1 MEQSKPLDI
10 AIVIPAFNESQRI
23 QRTLI
28 ELCRYFEQKALSF
41 EIIVV
46 DDGSTDET
54 SSRVLELSRDEIRLL
69 GARGNQGK
77 GAAIRLGTAHC
88 RARLVFIVDA
98 DLPYSD
104 EFFNIAIP
112 LLQSEKCDAAIGARD
127 LSDSEIDPSYPIH
140 RVWMG
145 RVFSHIVNALLP
157 LEIADTQ
164 CGFKGFRADALN
176 KAIPYTIGRG
186 YTLDIELLLIMR
198 RWGFKIE
205 RIPVRLIHH
214 HGSKVRII
222 RDSIL
227 MLVSVLGIRFHL
239 SRRYPEHR
247 PTLMMEPV
255 TCPTCL
261 AEAPRPLLC
270 RGVHRFCRCRK
281 CSTLYQNPQF
291 PEAALG
297 EQYKAA
303 YFRSKDIMTG
313 YPRYFETLDLQAQT
327 ARYEWSRLERGL
339 GEATIHRILDV
350 GCGSGEFLKSAQELG
365 KECWGNDLVEP
376 PATAKIEFV
385 QGNFLTAALP
395 SCYFDLIVFNDS
407 FEHFRHPGPV
417 LQKCRQLLREGG
429 AMVLNM
435 PDPTN
440 WIARLCGSSWISFK
454 REHLVLYPRSVA
466 RSLLE
471 EHSFRWITHFPSWQL
486 VNWDFLEPRL
496 RHASP
501 RLTSI
506 LRPVAKLIDGASF
519 WMLTSGITIVARLE
533 KLQDRKLLGSTVGE
547 TNYAIGT
554 SEAAR
559 RAAGS
564 SDMEC
569 ASRHDGK

>member
-186 YTLDIELLLIMR
+186 YTLDIELLEPADYAEVGIQDR
-198 RWGFKIE
+198 EDPGA
-205 RIPVRLIHH
+205 PDGHH

-261 AEAPRPLLC
+261 AEAPGP
-270 RGVHRFCRCRK
+270 
-281 CSTLYQNPQF
+281 CSAGASTDS
-291 PEAALG
+291 AAVG
-297 EQYKAA
+297 SVRHFTK
-303 YFRSKDIMTG
+303 IHN
-313 YPRYFETLDLQAQT
+313 
-327 ARYEWSRLERGL
+327 SR
-339 GEATIHRILDV
+339 
-350 GCGSGEFLKSAQELG
+350 
-365 KECWGNDLVEP
+365 
-376 PATAKIEFV
+376 
-385 QGNFLTAALP
+385 
-395 SCYFDLIVFNDS
+395 
-407 FEHFRHPGPV
+407 
-417 LQKCRQLLREGG
+417 RQLWASNTRQ
-429 AMVLNM
+429 
-435 PDPTN
+435 P
-440 WIARLCGSSWISFK
+440 IS
-454 REHLVLYPRSVA
+454 
-466 RSLLE
+466 
-471 EHSFRWITHFPSWQL
+471 
-486 VNWDFLEPRL
+486 
-496 RHASP
+496 
-501 RLTSI
+501 
-506 LRPVAKLIDGASF
+506 
-519 WMLTSGITIVARLE
+519 
-533 KLQDRKLLGSTVGE
+533 DRK
-547 TNYAIGT
+547 T
-554 SEAAR
+554 S
-559 RAAGS
+559 
-564 SDMEC
+564 
-569 ASRHDGK
+569 